1 MPEAKPDETKV
12 KRYYIDVE
20 RYDWVIDPK
29 YPEKLFHVWR
39 EHEIAK
45 WINRYGQGAAALDL
59 GCGTGLITRHL
70 KNTLIVALDINQW
83 AVAKAKSYSTNVVQC
98 VAGDAEHLPLAC
110 DIFDVV
116 VCTDVLE
123 HLPSP
128 ERALGQIFRVMKP
141 GAILIGEVP
150 SKHVVWKYRTHLT
163 STCPISE
170 PFHHNYSISEL
181 KVMLSA
187 FKMIKLC
194 RGSFG
199 LELVFVAQ
207 KPI

>member
-1 MPEAKPDETKV
+1 MPDTELDETKV
-12 KRYYIDVE
+12 KRYYIDIE
-20 RYDWVIDPK
+20 RYDWVTDPK

-39 EHEIAK
+39 EREIVK

-59 GCGTGLITRHL
+59 GCGTGLISRHL
-70 KNTLIVALDINQW
+70 KNNLIVSLDINQW
-83 AVAKAKSYSTNVVQC
+83 AVAKARSHSTNMVQC
-98 VAGDAEHLPLAC
+98 VVGDAEHLPLAC

-123 HLPSP
+123 HLLRPDK
-128 ERALGQIFRVMKP
+128 ALEQIFRVMKP

-150 SKHVVWKYRTHLT
+150 SKHLVWKYRTYLT

-181 KVMLSA
+181 KLMLSD
-187 FKMIKLC
+187 FKIIKVC
-194 RGSFG
+194 RGSLG
-199 LELVFVAQ
+199 LELVFVVQ
-207 KPI
+207 KAS

>member
-83 AVAKAKSYSTNVVQC
+83 AAKRAKRHIPLRECNVFRAPSAVHGHSWTVAYVRVFLSVLMVLVVRFK
-98 VAGDAEHLPLAC
+98 VAA
-110 DIFDVV
+110 
-116 VCTDVLE
+116 T
-123 HLPSP
+123 
-128 ERALGQIFRVMKP
+128 
-141 GAILIGEVP
+141 
-150 SKHVVWKYRTHLT
+150 
-163 STCPISE
+163 
-170 PFHHNYSISEL
+170 
-181 KVMLSA
+181 
-187 FKMIKLC
+187 
-194 RGSFG
+194 
-199 LELVFVAQ
+199 
-207 KPI
+207 